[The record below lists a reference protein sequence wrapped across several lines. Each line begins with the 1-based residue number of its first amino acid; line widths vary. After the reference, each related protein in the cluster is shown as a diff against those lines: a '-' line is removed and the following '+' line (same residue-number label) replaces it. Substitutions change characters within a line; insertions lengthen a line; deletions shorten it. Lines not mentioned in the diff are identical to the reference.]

1 MRRALQT
8 VHPTF
13 ALGCICIKISVIFP
27 DADQMAGTEIV
38 HDAPCPAEMH
48 PLNDENAPRK
58 NVDAPRKTARGA
70 FVSKLVLFAI
80 FGP

>member
-13 ALGCICIKISVIFP
+13 ALGCICIKIRVIFP

-58 NVDAPRKTARGA
+58 TARGA